1 MHANCR
7 PNLRDVTRK
16 TGGPFG
22 VRILQPPRPGA
33 TAVHA
38 RPPAGALTLYAR
50 LARLPHATSRL
61 TRAKTAPV
69 GRLVR
74 AGHRVTSAVSPL
86 ASVAAAVA

>member
-1 MHANCR
+1 MNHNTKFHHLNHDYAITAR
-7 PNLRDVTRK
+7 IKFVRK
-16 TGGPFG
+16 LIPG
-22 VRILQPPRPGA
+22 VA
-33 TAVHA
+33 SYVKDMW
-38 RPPAGALTLYAR
+38 